1 MADTPKQPT
10 RREFLGKAA
19 ATSAV
24 LGALQ
29 IKGAP
34 AASGGNAAPRGRRP
48 NFLIILV
55 DEERYPPGYENAQIQ
70 AWRQA
75 NLPAREFLRSKGLE
89 FTRHYT
95 GATACTPSRNTIFT
109 GQYPSM
115 HGQTQTDGVAKT
127 AFDFNMFWLDPN
139 TVPTMGNYFRA
150 AGYETHY
157 KGKWHVSEANIILPG
172 SKQPL
177 LGYDPS
183 NGKRDPVNEQIYLEA
198 DRLNAFGFSGWIGP
212 EPHGS
217 SGRNSGSSAPPSPD
231 GLSGRD
237 VAYADYTV
245 ELLKQLDAK
254 GSSAD
259 PWVVVSSFVN
269 PHDITLFGFFGQ
281 LTPNFNF
288 EIEASTPA
296 IPPSPSDADGFLQ
309 RPTCQLSYKVTYER
323 SFQPTLNSERYRRF
337 YYQLQKN
344 VDAQIKRVLDQLKAS
359 KFYEDTIVIFTS
371 DHGELLGSHGGIF
384 QKWHNAFEETLRVPF
399 IVHNPRL
406 FPGRQTVD
414 MLTSH
419 VDILPTMLGLAGA
432 DPVAL
437 GGALVTTHSDV
448 RPLVGRD
455 LSALITGTGTP
466 ARANEPIY
474 FMTDDEPT
482 RGLFQ
487 ENFTGFEYTSVRQ
500 PNHIETVVARL
511 PAVGGQL
518 WKYSRYFDNQQFW
531 TDPCTSDEV
540 PNQELFGR
548 RDLWDTSTKTEPVPD
563 QFELYNLTTDPYER
577 TNLAFPANQTVAS
590 EAVRVQMAAILDD
603 QRQRKR
609 LYPTSGASQG
619 IPACPVVSD

>member
-1 MADTPKQPT
+1 VDETLKHT

-19 ATSAV
+19 GATAALGGAAV
-24 LGALQ
+24 MPSLAVG
-29 IKGAP
+29 GRPSPAP
-34 AASGGNAAPRGRRP
+34 GRRP

-115 HGQTQTDGVAKT
+115 HGQTQTDGVAKS
-127 AFDFNMFWLDPN
+127 AFDANMFWLDPN

-157 KGKWHVSEANIILPG
+157 KGKWHVSEANILLPG
-172 SKQPL
+172 SKKAL
-177 LGYDPS
+177 LGYDPAT
-183 NGKRDPVNEQIYLEA
+183 GKRDPVNEQIYLQA
-198 DRLNAFGFSGWIGP
+198 DRLDAFGFSGWIGP

-217 SGRNSGSSAPPSPD
+217 SGRNTGSSAPPTPG

-237 VAYADYTV
+237 VAYADYVV
-245 ELLKQLDAK
+245 ELLKNLDAK

-281 LTPNFNF
+281 LTPNFKF
-288 EIEASTPA
+288 EIDDSTPA
-296 IPPSPSDADGFLQ
+296 IPPSPSDSDSFLQ
-309 RPTCQLSYKVTYER
+309 RPTCHLSYKVTYER

-359 KFYEDTIVIFTS
+359 RFYEDTIVIFTS

-432 DPVAL
+432 DPLAL
-437 GGALVTTHSDV
+437 GGTLVTSHSDV

-455 LSALITGTGTP
+455 LSALVNGTGTP

-482 RGLFQ
+482 RGQFQ

-511 PAVGGQL
+511 PADGGQL
-518 WKYSRYFDNQQFW
+518 WKYSRYFDNEQFW
-531 TDPCTSDEV
+531 KEPCVQDEL
-540 PNQELFGR
+540 PAQELFGPA
-548 RDLWDTSTKTEPVPD
+548 DQCNLVTKTTPAPE
-563 QFELYNLTTDPYER
+563 QYELYNLSVDPYER
-577 TNLAFPANQTVAS
+577 TNLAFPTNQTPAS
-590 EAVRVQMAAILDD
+590 EAVRAQMAAILED

-609 LYPTSGASQG
+609 LYPQSGESQG
-619 IPACPVVSD
+619 IPACPVTSA